1 MIRRRNSQRWRNS
14 RNLSISIPE
23 RNITQILRTPTPRQR
38 SPPSPPSPRSPINVK
53 KKLFSTSSDGIKI
66 LKRIK
71 LV

>member
-1 MIRRRNSQRWRNS
+1 MIRRRNSERWRNS
-14 RNLSISIPE
+14 RNLNISIPE
-23 RNITQILRTPTPRQR
+23 RTITQILRTPTQRPRR
-38 SPPSPPSPRSPINVK
+38 PRSPRSPTNVK